1 MLDLDP
7 VRQAPTPAMTKTPLT
22 LLLASLLAANAF
34 AAPSTHERLT
44 TLAQEM
50 VQTTSRENPML
61 ATTLGLPGMDGDLV
75 IPSEATR
82 AAHLAHLKGWSAQI
96 EAIRKTAGPSIS
108 LVDADDA
115 RLLQAQLDEELDGL
129 LVRQTDRKDYAGPAL
144 ALVGTLYTQFLHLPI
159 PGRDDAT
166 AADLHQAW
174 ADIASRMEKGPA
186 YIEAGQKLV
195 THPGKLYGMAGSQQ
209 IAGAPDFVGGALTD
223 AAKQQL
229 ADDPATLERFTAARD
244 ALLAT
249 LAARAASVGRTRSP
263 SMPGM
268 PR

>member
-1 MLDLDP
+1 MLDLEP
-7 VRQAPTPAMTKTPLT
+7 VRRNAHPAMTKTPLT

-50 VQTTSRENPML
+50 VQTTSRENPMQ
-61 ATTLGLPGMDGDLV
+61 ATYLGIPGMDGDLV

-82 AAHLAHLKGWSAQI
+82 AAHLARLKGWVAQVD
-96 EAIRKTAGPSIS
+96 AIKAAAGPSIS

-115 RLLQAQLDEELDGL
+115 KLLRAQVDEELDSL
-129 LVRQTDRKDYAGPAL
+129 QVRQTDRKDSAGPAL
-144 ALVGTLYTQFLHLPI
+144 AVVGALCTQFLPLPV

-174 ADIASRMEKGPA
+174 VDIASRMEKGPA

-195 THPGKLYGMAGSQQ
+195 THPGKLFGTAGIQELD
-209 IAGAPDFVGGALTD
+209 GAPDFLGGALSE
-223 AAKQQL
+223 AAKEQL
-229 ADDPATLERFTAARD
+229 AGDP
-244 ALLAT
+244 
-249 LAARAASVGRTRSP
+249 
-263 SMPGM
+263 
-268 PR
+268 